1 MATISLLMLENVPK
15 GKTVFFGEATA
26 KSGMIATVKVK
37 DTDFQ
42 KTDFLG

>member
-1 MATISLLMLENVPK
+1 MSRRERLC
-15 GKTVFFGEATA
+15 FYGEATA